1 MSSMGA
7 QPISVSLRFPRST
20 GPMAGTLRA
29 AVDVLVAGGAVQLT
43 ERGAEIEHT
52 LGESRARGDAP
63 GHVHTVDRIPMRH
76 GGPDRLWSRRQSSM
90 PHTVWVTHGELAR
103 RVLVGCGT
111 APGER
116 VHALPVL
123 ADRPTAP
130 LVSRRAARGV
140 LGIAPGVRL
149 VTGTSRALPGRCPWA
164 QRLTR
169 RARNDL
175 QVLDACVHG
184 PSALAAA
191 DVIVADCP
199 DLTGW
204 AVAAPALEHGPA
216 MVALDTDSSSEL
228 LAAGRA
234 HGSVVPAEPDAVV
247 SAVLAHLDLLPARP
261 ANSGM
266 SRTGEI
272 DDLARRLFRV
282 YQHALAWSWR
292 AAS

>member
-1 MSSMGA
+1 MSSVGA
-7 QPISVSLRFPRST
+7 EPVSVSLRFPGSA

-29 AVDVLVAGGAVQLT
+29 AMDLLVGGGAVRMV
-43 ERGAEIEHT
+43 ERAAEIEHT

-63 GHVHTVDRIPMRH
+63 GHVHTVDRIPMRR
-76 GGPDRLWSRRQSSM
+76 GSPDRLWSRGQPRT

-103 RVLVGCGT
+103 RVLVGCGL

-123 ADRPTAP
+123 AARPTAP
-130 LVSRRAARGV
+130 LATRREARRA
-140 LGIAPGVRL
+140 LGIAPGVRV
-149 VTGTSRALPGRCPWA
+149 VTGTTRALPGRCRWA

-169 RARNDL
+169 RARSDL
-175 QVLDACVHG
+175 QVLDGCVHG
-184 PSALAAA
+184 PAALAAA

-204 AVAAPALEHGPA
+204 AAVAPALGTGPA
-216 MVALDTDSSSEL
+216 VVALDTDSTAEL
-228 LAAGRA
+228 IAAGHA
-234 HGSVVPAEPDAVV
+234 HGSVVACDPDAVV

-261 ANSGM
+261 ATPGLSLAE
-266 SRTGEI
+266 EI
-272 DDLARRLFRV
+272 EDVARRLFRV